1 MAKQDMS
8 TVNVEE
14 GFLPKFTKE
23 FLAHYGADSIFVRTL
38 SDCYTYAL
46 VKVLQANQMSYNVD
60 SVAAFSNKKAVDL
73 LSGWINSVEG
83 AKQLALQ
90 EAMGVKPIGSL
101 ESLVDESLVKGRFQ
115 EWLVW
120 LQEKK

>member
-1 MAKQDMS
+1 MDMS
-8 TVNVEE
+8 NVNVEE

-23 FLAHYGADSIFVRTL
+23 FLSHYGADSIFVRTL

-46 VKVLQANQMSYNVD
+46 VKVMQVNQMSYDANA
-60 SVAAFSNKKAVDL
+60 VATFSNKEAADL
-73 LSGWINSVEG
+73 LSGWISSVEG

-90 EAMGVKPIGSL
+90 EAMGIKPIGSL
-101 ESLVDESLVKGRFQ
+101 ESLVDETLGKGRFR
-115 EWLVW
+115 EWLAW

>member
-1 MAKQDMS
+1 MANMDMS
-8 TVNVEE
+8 NVNVEE

-23 FLAHYGADSIFVRTL
+23 FIAHYGADSAFVRTL
-38 SDCYTYAL
+38 SDCYTSAL
-46 VKVLQANQMSYNVD
+46 VKVLKANKMSYD
-60 SVAAFSNKKAVDL
+60 ADRVAAFSNQDSVEL

-101 ESLVDESLVKGRFQ
+101 ESLVDESLGKGRFR

-120 LQEKK
+120 LQDKN